1 MTVRITVTVT
11 VRSTVMVTARARV
24 RVRVR
29 VGVRVRVRVQPTRV
43 ALEPDRRNADS
54 RLPNCTTWVGSPA
67 CCIGQTREDAENP

>member
-1 MTVRITVTVT
+1 MVTVRITVTVT

-24 RVRVR
+24 GVRVR
-29 VGVRVRVRVQPTRV
+29 VRVRVRVQPTRV

>member
-24 RVRVR
+24 GVRVR
-29 VGVRVRVRVQPTRV
+29 VRVRVRVQPTRV